1 MRVSGSM
8 HAHNNMTGGGGGLG
22 SDERRRKAGVDE
34 RETQEIV
41 VSHLWK
47 RNAGPQLKLLQQAA
61 TRSHARA
68 RAHAQQLAAPCT
80 TVSSSSS
87 SSFYLACSMQG
98 LIGTEEVS
106 LAVWRT
112 CDHG

>member
-1 MRVSGSM
+1 VSGSV
-8 HAHNNMTGGGGGLG
+8 HAHNNMTGGGGLR
-22 SDERRRKAGVDE
+22 SDEQRRKAGVDE

-47 RNAGPQLKLLQQAA
+47 GNAGPQLKLLQQAA

-80 TVSSSSS
+80 TASS

>member
-1 MRVSGSM
+1 VSGSV
-8 HAHNNMTGGGGGLG
+8 HAHNNMTGGGGLG

-47 RNAGPQLKLLQQAA
+47 GNAGPQLKLLQQAA

-68 RAHAQQLAAPCT
+68 REHAQQLAAPCT
-80 TVSSSSS
+80 TASSS